1 MVVTPPRPTIA
12 VTGAQGFVGRAVVPA
27 LLAAGYGVRALV
39 RASDEDLV
47 AGVVQRA
54 VGDLVHAEAAA
65 LQDALAGS
73 ATLIHLAAQAHRPH
87 GASPAALTALH
98 AINVEVP
105 VRLAAAAAAAG
116 VRHVVFASSVKVHG
130 ESSPAARALRE
141 DDPLAP
147 ADPYGASKVAAEAGL
162 ARVAAD
168 TGLRVTAL
176 RLPLVYGP
184 GAKANFAALVQ
195 AVRRGAILPVASI
208 ANRRSLVASGNLA
221 SALLAVLEADA
232 AVAGDRADVA
242 DAARFAA
249 YFVADAEAPSTPE
262 LVRAL
267 AVALDVA
274 PRLVP
279 CPPALL
285 RAATHLPGVGA
296 RFARLVTSLAVDT
309 TAFRTR
315 FAWAPPLSLAAGLA
329 AAVGKRP
336 PR

>member
-1 MVVTPPRPTIA
+1 MEVAVTPPQPTIA
-12 VTGAQGFVGRAVVPA
+12 VTGARGFVGQAVVPA

-39 RASDEDLV
+39 RASGEDL
-47 AGVVQRA
+47 ASGVVKRA
-54 VGDLVHAEAAA
+54 VGDLVHADAGA
-65 LQDALAGS
+65 LRDALAGS
-73 ATLIHLAAQAHRPH
+73 TTLIHLAAQAHRPH
-87 GASPAALTALH
+87 GAGPAARAALA
-98 AINVEVP
+98 AINADVP

-130 ESSPAARALRE
+130 ESSPAVRALRE

-162 ARVAAD
+162 ARVAAE

-184 GAKANFAALVQ
+184 GAKANFAALAH
-195 AVRRGAILPVASI
+195 AVHRGALLPVASI
-208 ANRRSLVASGNLA
+208 VNRRSLLGSGNLA
-221 SALLAVLEADA
+221 SALLAVLHADA
-232 AVAGDRADVA
+232 AAGDGADG
-242 DAARFAA
+242 ARFAA

-267 AVALDVA
+267 AAALDVA
-274 PRLVP
+274 PRIVP
-279 CPPALL
+279 FPPALL

-296 RFARLVTSLAVDT
+296 RIARLVTSLAVDT
-309 TAFRTR
+309 TAFRTH
-315 FAWAPPLSLAAGLA
+315 FAWTPPLSLATGLA
-329 AAVGKRP
+329 AAVGQRP

>member
-98 AINVEVP
+98 AINVDVP

-221 SALLAVLEADA
+221 SALLALLHAEA
-232 AVAGDRADVA
+232 AVGDGA

-267 AVALDVA
+267 AAALDVA